1 MLLVDRLAL
10 LGLLFFEDRRE
21 HGEDLVQAQRHGV
34 VGVAHEAGDTGGVAD
49 GAPGGVRQVH
59 ADQDVAGDAD
69 AVDDLALGVLDLDDL
84 FHGHLDFEDVIFH
97 VQGLDAGLKV
107 GLHAV
112 FVTGVGVDDVP
123 VTFLAAQLRLEL
135 IGRID
140 LGNGGDDGLFGLV
153 AGVCPSSAAL
163 NSTSA
168 FASESSSASAA
179 SESASCGFGRGGLNL
194 RLFTGSCRDVRGLFP
209 LSLGYLEL
217 LLRHLV
223 SCFLIA

>member
-1 MLLVDRLAL
+1 VLLVDRLAL
-10 LGLLFFEDRRE
+10 LGLLFFEDRGE

-34 VGVAHEAGDTGGVAD
+34 VGVAHEAGDAGGVPD

-69 AVDDLALGVLDLDDL
+69 AVDDLALGVLDLNDFL
-84 FHGHLDFEDVIFH
+84 HGHLDFEDVIFH
-97 VQGLDAGLKV
+97 VQGLDAGLQV

-123 VTFLAAQLRLEL
+123 VTFLAAQLGLEL
-135 IGRID
+135 
-140 LGNGGDDGLFGLV
+140 LGGVNVGLGGGSGEGVGGLFLG
-153 AGVCPSSAAL
+153 AGVVCLSVVGIAVIIGLGVVIGLGVA
-163 NSTSA
+163 
-168 FASESSSASAA
+168 
-179 SESASCGFGRGGLNL
+179 GFGRGGLNL
-194 RLFTGSCRDVRGLFP
+194 RLVTGVCRDVRGLFQ